1 MIRSRLARVLAD
13 KGTTITKVHTATGI
27 SRNTLTMM
35 TTNTAKMVQYVTLDK
50 LAQHLG
56 VTPADIIEYV
66 PYNMEMSVSF
76 DSDSPANDYR
86 EVQNGEMLWVID
98 ATITVK
104 SDDKTIDNIA
114 YTGTIEWSDNENPE
128 ETLVIKLAVRQDNTS
143 LAVQYFGRLSTDF
156 ADDVKH
162 QLIEDAANSACREL
176 ADSQLHVIPREV
188 YTIVEFVP
196 GSKADST
203 VTIAK

>member
-1 MIRSRLARVLAD
+1 VLAD

-35 TTNTAKMVQYVTLDK
+35 ATNTAKMVQYVTLDK

-56 VTPADIIEYV
+56 VTPADIIEYA
-66 PYNMEMSVSF
+66 PYTMDMSVIF
-76 DSDSPANDYR
+76 DPDAPANDDR
-86 EVQNGEMLWVID
+86 EVRNGDILWKID

-104 SDDKTIDNIA
+104 SDDKTVDSIT

-128 ETLVIKLAVRQDNTS
+128 EALVVKLAIRPDNTS
-143 LAVQYFGRLSTDF
+143 LAVQYFGQLSTDF
-156 ADDVKH
+156 ADDVK
-162 QLIEDAANSACREL
+162 QRLIEDVANSACREL
-176 ADSQLHVIPREV
+176 EDSQLHVIPHEV
-188 YTIVEFVP
+188 YTIIEFVP

-203 VTIAK
+203 VAIAN